1 MNQDTTDKACEIAIE
16 NQHPECLRTDYP
28 DTQPILEADVEV
40 PDTQSILE
48 AEVENGTEVQQLT
61 SSNNRK
67 CLKRP
72 SKSCCVIIGI
82 LVLFCIL
89 VGVAIYAVYAGIVPD
104 PADWFQSGLGL
115 SKKFNFYGSSLKCK
129 TN

>member
-1 MNQDTTDKACEIAIE
+1 MNEDTTDKACELAIE
-16 NQHPECLRTDYP
+16 NHHPECLRTNYP
-28 DTQPILEADVEV
+28 DTQPILEAD
-40 PDTQSILE
+40 L
-48 AEVENGTEVQQLT
+48 EVENGTEVQQLT

-67 CLKRP
+67 CLQRP

-82 LVLFCIL
+82 LALFCTL
-89 VGVAIYAVYAGIVPD
+89 LGVSIYAVYAGIVPG
-104 PADWFQSGLGL
+104 PADWFRSGLGL